1 MISTPTVDYSQT
13 SNNHVNFRFGYN
25 TTLKERGSTRW
36 QTKTTRRWGTEGGDG
51 GQWELDYLLDL
62 LLLLLFFILQLYCPF
77 GVRPMGKIRVA
88 FPGESQLRQSRATQ
102 PRVHAGSVSASI
114 FHPALT
120 RTTGSLTCAQIL
132 MHTIAHGVVGRPQQS
147 ALKVKG
153 HRGEKSLAA
162 PVNRTCVNSVPV
174 RCSTNWTISLPCYLQ
189 SLSGKIEWS

>member
-1 MISTPTVDYSQT
+1 MRDGRRGRGAVGTGLFTRSFVVVVVVVFHFTTVLS
-13 SNNHVNFRFGYN
+13 HW
-25 TTLKERGSTRW
+25 GSSH
-36 QTKTTRRWGTEGGDG
+36 GEN
-51 GQWELDYLLDL
+51 
-62 LLLLLFFILQLYCPF
+62 
-77 GVRPMGKIRVA
+77 RVA

-102 PRVHAGSVSASI
+102 TRVHAGSVSASI

-153 HRGEKSLAA
+153 HWGEKSLAA

-174 RCSTNWTISLPCYLQ
+174 RCSTNWTISLPCYLL